1 MSRYSIE
8 LYFDPSLENQVL
20 KSWNVLARRQISTHL
35 IKIESRPH
43 ITLFSSLFVDPPRLE
58 HALKSFCA
66 KHDPLPITFFAI
78 GSNSSE
84 KNVLFLVP
92 KPNVQLLQ
100 FQERLCEVLRKETGL
115 ELSEEFRVGGAGG
128 SGGWAPWC
136 AVGEEVS
143 KGRMGEGFCVLRE
156 VVNLPVSGYGVDVGL
171 VELGG
176 PNSTVREVCSFVLGN
191 GVDG

>member
-35 IKIESRPH
+35 IEIESRPH
-43 ITLFSSLFVDPPRLE
+43 ITLFSSPFVDPSRLE
-58 HALKSFCA
+58 HALKGLCA
-66 KHDPLPITFFAI
+66 KQEPLPITFFAI
-78 GSNSSE
+78 GSYSSE

-92 KPNVQLLQ
+92 KPSVQLLQ
-100 FQERLCEVLRKETGL
+100 FQERLCDVLRKEGGV
-115 ELSEEFRVGGAGG
+115 ELGEEFRVGGSG
-128 SGGWAPWC
+128 GGWAPWC

-156 VVNLPVSGYGVDVGL
+156 VVKLPVSGYCMDIGL
-171 VELGG
+171 VELEG
-176 PNSTVREVCSFVLGN
+176 PGLTVREVCSFVLGN
-191 GVDG
+191 GIDG